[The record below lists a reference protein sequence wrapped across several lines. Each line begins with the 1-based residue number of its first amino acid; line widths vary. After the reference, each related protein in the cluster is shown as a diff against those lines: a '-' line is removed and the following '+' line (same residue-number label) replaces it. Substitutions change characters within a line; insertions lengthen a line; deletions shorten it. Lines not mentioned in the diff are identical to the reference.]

1 MTNSSSL
8 YKARA
13 AALLGL
19 CGIAALAAN
28 ALIAQDVV
36 GVSLAVVCAAV
47 MGATIFWL
55 VRTRSFLEH
64 VARVAADAAAGDLE
78 SRNILIRE
86 GGELGAIALANNAL
100 LDSTDAFVREAGAA
114 MEHVQ
119 QGKFYRRVIERGLP
133 GSFRRAATIVNDA
146 NAAMKTRLAETQ
158 ALATE
163 FQASMG
169 EVVRSVGASA
179 IDLRQNAEAMVAVAT
194 DTQQR
199 SIAVS
204 AASEEASTNVQTVA
218 SAAEELSASIREIS
232 ARVSDAASISAEA
245 AAQAR
250 AVDETVNSLATAA
263 SKIESVAELIK
274 TIAGQTNLLALNA
287 TIEAARAGEAGKGFA
302 VVASEVKGLANQTAR
317 ATEDIATQITEI
329 QRASATAVAA
339 IRAIA
344 KTVDRVNVSTAA
356 IAGAVEE
363 QNAATQEIARSVS
376 EASAGTGMVNEN
388 IVLVSQAAERVGDSA
403 QGVLAAATGLN
414 AQSDSLQR
422 SVENFLR
429 RTGTQK

>member
-8 YKARA
+8 YKARL

-19 CGIAALAAN
+19 FGILAIGAN
-28 ALIAQDVV
+28 ALFAQDIV
-36 GVSLAVVCAAV
+36 GGSLALVCATVA
-47 MGATIFWL
+47 GATILLL
-55 VRTRSFLEH
+55 VRTQSFLEG
-64 VARVAADAAAGDLE
+64 VARVSAGAAAGDLE
-78 SRNILIRE
+78 SRNTLVRE
-86 GGELGAIALANNAL
+86 GGELRAIALANNAL
-100 LDSTDAFVREAGAA
+100 LDSADAFVREAGAA

-158 ALATE
+158 VLATE

-169 EVVRSVGASA
+169 EVVRAVGASA
-179 IDLRQNAEAMVAVAT
+179 IDLRRNAESMVAVAM

-245 AAQAR
+245 AAQAK
-250 AVDETVNSLATAA
+250 AVDETVHSLATAA
-263 SKIESVAELIK
+263 GRIESVAELIN

-317 ATEDIATQITEI
+317 ATEDIATQISEI
-329 QRASATAVAA
+329 QHATATAVEA

-344 KTVDRVNVSTAA
+344 KTVDRVNISTAA

-376 EASAGTGMVNEN
+376 EASAGTGMVSEN
-388 IVLVSQAAERVGDSA
+388 ITLVSQAAERVGDSA
-403 QGVLAAATGLN
+403 QGVLAAATSLN
-414 AQSDSLQR
+414 AQSDALQR
-422 SVENFLR
+422 SVDNFLR
-429 RTGTQK
+429 RTGTQT